1 MIIGIGVPWCVGML
15 SGRRLC
21 DDGLL
26 EGFGVD
32 VWLVDYDDGSMIEMT
47 AYSKASMWGGDN
59 LEVG

>member
-1 MIIGIGVPWCVGML
+1 MILGLFATVSLNWYCPVIIGIGVPWCVGML

-32 VWLVDYDDGSMIEMT
+32 VWLVDCDDGL
-47 AYSKASMWGGDN
+47 
-59 LEVG
+59 LEG